1 MRNEIL
7 IAFWVT
13 LLAMVVFGCL
23 QEEAPASPIQENSD
37 LSQPETEAE
46 TAEVVNELVVE
57 EPVEA
62 PVEDEIIE

>member
-23 QEEAPASPIQENSD
+23 QEEAPASPIQNPD
-37 LSQPETEAE
+37 LSQPETMNE
-46 TAEVVNELVVE
+46 TVEVVVE
-57 EPVEA
+57 EPADEA
-62 PVEDEIIE
+62 PIEEPMADDY